1 MKQQI
6 MLRSAAVE
14 DYDGNLAVKQD
25 AAINLNEYTFDIIK
39 AVDVLDNAVRVET
52 ESKSDEIVCVAV
64 PYSKGW
70 SAKID
75 GNTAKIYKMN
85 DMYMGIEV
93 PAGEHIVELNY
104 FTPGLKWGYIYI

>member
-1 MKQQI
+1 

-25 AAINLNEYTFDIIK
+25 AAINLNEHTFEVIK

-85 DMYMGIEV
+85 D
-93 PAGEHIVELNY
+93 
-104 FTPGLKWGYIYI
+104 IYIFNMFCPNYSYRIDRKNEYKIWKE

>member
-1 MKQQI
+1 

-25 AAINLNEYTFDIIK
+25 AAINLNEHTFDVIK
-39 AVDVLDNAVRVET
+39 AVDVET
-52 ESKSDEIVCVAV
+52 EPKSDEIVCVAV

-85 DMYMGIEV
+85 DMYIFNMFCS
-93 PAGEHIVELNY
+93 NY
-104 FTPGLKWGYIYI
+104 SYRINRKNEYKIWKE

>member
-25 AAINLNEYTFDIIK
+25 AAINLNEHTFDVIK
-39 AVDVLDNAVRVET
+39 AVDVLDNAVRGET

-85 DMYMGIEV
+85 D
-93 PAGEHIVELNY
+93 
-104 FTPGLKWGYIYI
+104 IYIFNMFCSNYSYRIDRKNEYKIWKE

>member
-1 MKQQI
+1 

-25 AAINLNEYTFDIIK
+25 AAINLNEHTFDVIK
-39 AVDVLDNAVRVET
+39 AVDVFDNAVRVET

-70 SAKID
+70 SAKI
-75 GNTAKIYKMN
+75 YKMN
-85 DMYMGIEV
+85 D
-93 PAGEHIVELNY
+93 
-104 FTPGLKWGYIYI
+104 IYIFNMFCSNYSYRINRKNEYKIWKE

>member
-1 MKQQI
+1 

-25 AAINLNEYTFDIIK
+25 AAINLNEHTFDVIK

-70 SAKID
+70 SAKI
-75 GNTAKIYKMN
+75 YKMN
-85 DMYMGIEV
+85 D
-93 PAGEHIVELNY
+93 
-104 FTPGLKWGYIYI
+104 IYIFNMFCSNYSYRINRKNEYKIWKE

>member
-25 AAINLNEYTFDIIK
+25 AAINLNEHTFEVIK

-85 DMYMGIEV
+85 D
-93 PAGEHIVELNY
+93 
-104 FTPGLKWGYIYI
+104 IYIFNMFCPNYSYRIDRKNEYKIWKE

>member
-1 MKQQI
+1 

-25 AAINLNEYTFDIIK
+25 AAINLNEHTFDVIK

-85 DMYMGIEV
+85 D
-93 PAGEHIVELNY
+93 
-104 FTPGLKWGYIYI
+104 IYIFNMFCSNSSYRIDRKNEYKIWKE

>member
-1 MKQQI
+1 

-14 DYDGNLAVKQD
+14 DYDGNLAVTQD
-25 AAINLNEYTFDIIK
+25 AAINLNEHTFDVIK

-70 SAKID
+70 SAKI
-75 GNTAKIYKMN
+75 YKMN
-85 DMYMGIEV
+85 D
-93 PAGEHIVELNY
+93 
-104 FTPGLKWGYIYI
+104 IYIFNMFCSNYSYRINRKNEYKIWKE

>member
-1 MKQQI
+1 

-25 AAINLNEYTFDIIK
+25 AAINLNEHTFDVIK
-39 AVDVLDNAVRVET
+39 AVDVLDNAVMVET

-85 DMYMGIEV
+85 D
-93 PAGEHIVELNY
+93 
-104 FTPGLKWGYIYI
+104 IYIFNRFCSNYSYRIDRKNEYKIWKE

>member
-1 MKQQI
+1 

-25 AAINLNEYTFDIIK
+25 AAINLNEHTFDVIK

-85 DMYMGIEV
+85 D
-93 PAGEHIVELNY
+93 
-104 FTPGLKWGYIYI
+104 IYIFNMFCPNYSYRIDRKNEYKIWKE

>member
-1 MKQQI
+1 
-6 MLRSAAVE
+6 MLQSAAVE

-25 AAINLNEYTFDIIK
+25 AAINLNEHTFDIIK

-104 FTPGLKWGYIYI
+104 FTPRLKWGYIYI